1 MNKFIFINTVLF
13 ISIFMFSQIA
23 EAQRISAGGGVGY
36 GSKSED
42 LNFSVNAYHRLSTL
56 PMRIGGDVG
65 YIRPRTSGDDS
76 THLID
81 SNFNIHFMAIDHE
94 LLSLYTITGLNV
106 LHSRFRTEIDDQTI
120 RENDTDFGFN
130 VGAGGELD
138 VGNKGRVFGEIK
150 YILGSERED
159 QLIVG
164 AGVRVNL
171 SN

>member
-1 MNKFIFINTVLF
+1 MC
-13 ISIFMFSQIA
+13 SQIA

-42 LNFSVNAYHRLSTL
+42 LNFSVNVYHRLSTL

-65 YIRPRTSGDDS
+65 YTRPRSSGNVQRD
-76 THLID
+76 LID
-81 SNFNIHFMAIDHE
+81 GNLNVHFMAIDHE
-94 LLSLYTITGLNV
+94 LISIYSITGLNV
-106 LHSRFRTEIDDQTI
+106 LHTIIRTENDDQTT

-130 VGAGGELD
+130 LGAGGELD
-138 VGNKGRVFGEIK
+138 IGNTGRVFGEVK

-159 QLIVG
+159 QLIFG

-171 SN
+171 GN